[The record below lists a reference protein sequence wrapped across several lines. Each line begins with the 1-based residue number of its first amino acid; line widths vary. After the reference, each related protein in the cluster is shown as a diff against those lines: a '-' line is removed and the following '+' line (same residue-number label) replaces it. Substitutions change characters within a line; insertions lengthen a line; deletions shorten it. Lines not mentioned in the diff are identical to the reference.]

1 MKLTNG
7 KKIIER
13 NEQDYQKNLNT
24 WTFRGWKPVS
34 NVQENIKEVD
44 QTLSN
49 EKMITLTRNNKTI
62 TRSQL
67 DYETN
72 KVMYDFRGFKPVQ
85 DDVKENI
92 KEVDQTFENET
103 KVVPIKSKKKKAK
116 KK

>member
-1 MKLTNG
+1 MVKL
-7 KKIIER
+7 
-13 NEQDYQKNLNT
+13 
-24 WTFRGWKPVS
+24 V
-34 NVQENIKEVD
+34 
-44 QTLSN
+44 LSN
-49 EKMITLTRNNKTI
+49 EKMVTLKRGNKTI

-72 KVMYDFRGFKPVQ
+72 KVMYDFRGFKVAS